1 MNIRKAQLFESFR
14 IKQNMVGLNDLLLP
28 PKLPLKPPP
37 KLIKLTTTQATTQV
51 TAQAT
56 VQDTDQDTT
65 KLPSKIATMKACR
78 RYWCKHQMM
87 RLMLVFLET
96 TLALNSNLGKS
107 PKPSSKLKINL

>member
-14 IKQNMVGLNDLLLP
+14 IKQNLVSLNDLLLP

-37 KLIKLTTTQATTQV
+37 KLINLTTTQV

-65 KLPSKIATMKACR
+65 KLPSKIATKKACR

-107 PKPSSKLKINL
+107 PKPSPKLKINL